1 MFKILDGRKYFYQ
14 WDINRKIIVSDE
26 TIKEVHFCNRQSE
39 CSLVCEV
46 YTENDLNVVDV
57 PNIILQ
63 KNYCINVYAY
73 DGEAT
78 RHSKTFLVKARS
90 KPEDYV
96 YTETEV
102 KNYESLKAYVE
113 ESIKNIDIP
122 EVNITVDEEM
132 SDTSENAVQN
142 KVVKAYVDKNK
153 DIKRITEECYAWE
166 LPDGLYLIDNPDTSF
181 GVYLEGSG
189 SYTAY
194 KGFLVII
201 RLDDFNAVMIYSFVL
216 DEILFKQNIFCVT
229 VDNKQGFEIED
240 ISAGYFASQKWVDER
255 LSALESA
262 FADLTLGE

>member
-14 WDINRKIIVSDE
+14 WDINRKLIVNDE

-63 KNYCINVYAY
+63 ENYCINVYAY

-102 KNYESLKAYVE
+102 KSWEDLAERVKEITISTDQRIRNVIYSTTQNTITTDEINSPKPISPVSSVAVKKYVE
-113 ESIKNIDIP
+113 DMLKSFADERIVALENAIKN
-122 EVNITVDEEM
+122 
-132 SDTSENAVQN
+132 
-142 KVVKAYVDKNK
+142 
-153 DIKRITEECYAWE
+153 
-166 LPDGLYLIDNPDTSF
+166 
-181 GVYLEGSG
+181 
-189 SYTAY
+189 
-194 KGFLVII
+194 
-201 RLDDFNAVMIYSFVL
+201 
-216 DEILFKQNIFCVT
+216 
-229 VDNKQGFEIED
+229 
-240 ISAGYFASQKWVDER
+240 
-255 LSALESA
+255 
-262 FADLTLGE
+262 LGE